1 MSTRANIIIEDK
13 SDKLYF
19 YRHSDGYPETTME
32 SLKEFVNMYKDQLR
46 DNVSQSAGFL
56 ILKGAIEYGFTGD
69 ITKPNEEK
77 YSFMEWKVGAYEPTT
92 GVHED
97 IEYLYTI
104 DLVNKELKCYEAKY
118 KIKEGESWGD
128 ADEELTLKSEPI
140 LTYSF
145 VSEEDKKLV
154 REISIKSE

>member
-46 DNVSQSAGFL
+46 GNVSQSAGFL

-69 ITKPNEEK
+69 ITKPDGGEYEFNK
-77 YSFMEWKVGAYEPTT
+77 WKVGAYEPTT
-92 GVHED
+92 AVHGD

-104 DLVNKELKCYEAKY
+104 DLVNKELKCYEAMY
-118 KIKEGESWGD
+118 KNEKGEEWGS
-128 ADEELTLKSEPI
+128 ANEELTLKSEPI